1 MSGYDEDGLVQQTIA
16 DVLEQTLGWESVF
29 AYNQEGVGPDSLLGR
44 KSQREVVLTR
54 YLRVALEQF
63 NPSLPNMAYDDAI
76 RQIVDVFGAQSI
88 IQTNQ
93 EKYHLIRDGVT
104 VRYRQDGERKTARL
118 KVFDYNTPVN
128 NHFLCVR
135 ELWIDS
141 GIRRR
146 RADIVG
152 FVNGLPLMFI
162 ECKRPGKD
170 LRYAYEDNFLDYMD
184 TIKELFFFN
193 AFVVLSNGKD
203 ANLGSIT
210 AKYEHFKQWKRLSE
224 FEKGTERL
232 EGESL
237 ILGLCDKANF
247 MDMFENFVLFDESG
261 SKTAK
266 IVARNHQFL
275 GVNRAITAT
284 RNIENAERRLG
295 VFWHTQGSGKS
306 YSMALYAQKVH
317 RKLGGDYTFLVM
329 TDRTDLDDQIYKTF
343 AGVGLANNDKDP
355 CRAGSGGKLKELL
368 GLQKKYVFG
377 MIQKFNQEIEDGE
390 PYSDRSNIIV
400 MTDEAHR
407 TQYGS
412 LALNMRDALPN
423 ASFIGF
429 TGTPLMNDDE
439 TTQKV
444 FGKYVSTYGFKRA
457 VDDGATVPLF
467 YDARGEKL
475 DIVDEGLNEKLA
487 EAIANAE
494 ITDVDVSARL
504 ERDLK
509 REYHIR
515 TADKRL
521 TAIAEDFAEHY
532 STNWE
537 SGKAMF
543 VALDKPTTV
552 KMYGMIQAA
561 WQKRMEMLRAEL
573 EQETDTEQKAYLG
586 KQVAWM
592 AETEMAV
599 VVSDE
604 QGEVEKFRKLGLEID
619 PHRKRMREGFVM
631 DDGKRAD
638 METAFKKEEHPF
650 RVVFVC
656 AMWLT
661 GFDVPSLATLYLDKP
676 LKAHTL
682 MQAIARAN
690 RVHAGKENGLIVD
703 YGNILKNL
711 RKALAT
717 FAGIPGTGDE
727 DGSGEENPAN
737 PSAELLG
744 ELAEAIAIVREQ
756 LSSKGF
762 ELSDLHDTEGFK
774 KLELLALV
782 KNLINENDETRKRFE
797 LSARTVFRK
806 YKAALTVEG
815 VKQYR
820 RDHQALNYIYNSLDD
835 DRKKADISEIMA
847 SLQAIVHEAVIV
859 RTSEDDGDK
868 VFDISKIDFESLQK
882 EFAKRPNKNTDVQNM
897 KEAMEQRL
905 ARLIMENPLNADFQE
920 RFNEIIKDYNKE
932 KDRKTIEATFEALTR
947 LMADME
953 EAEREHTREGLSK
966 PQKAVFDILRK
977 PELEQKDIHKIKSV
991 AVELLQSIRSQM
1003 ENTQDLFAKEATR
1016 DGLRQK
1022 IYDAL
1027 YDEDTGLPVDFYP
1040 EDELDDL
1047 TDSIFA
1053 YVQNREAFILG
1064 QSHG

>member
-16 DVLEQTLGWESVF
+16 DLLEKRLGWESAF
-29 AYNQEGVGPDSLLGR
+29 AFNQENLGPDGTFGR
-44 KSQREVVLTR
+44 ETEREVVLTR
-54 YLRVALEQF
+54 YLRRALERF
-63 NPSLPNMAYDDAI
+63 NPGLPSTAYNDAI
-76 RQIVDVFGAQSI
+76 RQITDVFGAQSPL
-88 IQTNQ
+88 QTNQ
-93 EKYHLIRDGVT
+93 EKYALLRDGVS
-104 VRYRQDGERKTARL
+104 VRYKQDGERKTARL
-118 KVFDYNTPVN
+118 KVFDFKTPEN
-128 NHFLCVR
+128 NRFLCVR
-135 ELWIDS
+135 ELWVDS
-141 GIRRR
+141 GVHRRR
-146 RADIVG
+146 PDVIG
-152 FVNGLPLMFI
+152 FVNGLPLLFV
-162 ECKRPGKD
+162 ECKRPDKD
-170 LRYAYEDNFLDYMD
+170 LRYAYEDNFLDYKD
-184 TIKELFFFN
+184 TIPRLFDFN
-193 AFVVLSNGKD
+193 AFVVLSNGND
-203 ANLGSIT
+203 AKLGSLS

-224 FEKGTERL
+224 KETGEERL
-232 EGESL
+232 PGKSL
-237 ILGLCDKANF
+237 FLGLCDKANF
-247 MDMFENFVLFDESG
+247 LDMFENFILFDESG
-261 SKTAK
+261 SRTAK

-275 GVNRAITAT
+275 GVNLAIASTQDID
-284 RNIENAERRLG
+284 NKERKLG

-317 RKLGGDYTFLVM
+317 RKLGGDFTFLIM

-343 AGVGLANNDKDP
+343 AGVGLANHDKDP
-355 CRAGSGGKLKELL
+355 CRAGSGAELKELL

-377 MIQKFNQEIEDGE
+377 MIQKFNQEIEEGE
-390 PYSDRSNIIV
+390 FYSDRSNIIV

-407 TQYGS
+407 TQYGT

-429 TGTPLMNDDE
+429 TGTPLMDDDE
-439 TTQKV
+439 TTRKV
-444 FGKYVSTYGFKRA
+444 FGRYVSTYGFKRA
-457 VDDGATVPLF
+457 VGDGATVPLF

-475 DIVDEGLNEKLA
+475 DIVDDDLNAKLA
-487 EAIANAE
+487 EAIENAE
-494 ITDVDVSARL
+494 IVDMDVSARL
-504 ERDLK
+504 ERDLR

-515 TADKRL
+515 TAEKRL
-521 TAIAEDFAEHY
+521 RAIAVDFAEHY
-532 STNWE
+532 ATNWQ

-552 KMYGMIQAA
+552 RMHGFVQEA
-561 WQKRMEMLRAEL
+561 WAERLEVLRAEL
-573 EQETDTEQKAYLG
+573 ETETDPERRAELTAQT
-586 KQVAWM
+586 AWM
-592 AETEMAV
+592 VETEMAV

-604 QGEVEKFRKLGLEID
+604 QGEVEKFRKIGVDIM
-619 PHRKRMREGFVM
+619 PHRQLMRDGFVM
-631 DDGKRAD
+631 EDGKRAD
-638 METAFKKEEHPF
+638 METAFKKESHPF

-717 FAGIPGTGDE
+717 FAGVPGTGDP
-727 DGSGEENPAN
+727 DGEETNPVR
-737 PSAELLG
+737 PDAELLG
-744 ELAEAIAIVREQ
+744 ELAEAFAIVREQ
-756 LSSKGF
+756 LKEKEF
-762 ELSDLHDTEGFK
+762 DLSALHTAEGFK
-774 KLELLALV
+774 KLELLAQV

-806 YKAALTVEG
+806 YKAALTIEG

-820 RDHQALNYIYNSLDD
+820 QDYQAINYIYKSLDE
-835 DRKKADISEIMA
+835 DRKQADISGIMNE
-847 SLQAIVHEAVIV
+847 LQRIVHEAVEV
-859 RTSEDDGDK
+859 RTGEDDGEK
-868 VFDISKIDFESLQK
+868 VFDISRIDFELLRK
-882 EFAKRPNKNTDVQNM
+882 EFAKRPNKNTDVQNL

-905 ARLIMENPLNADFQE
+905 ARLIMENPLHSDFQE
-920 RFNEIIKDYNKE
+920 RFNEIIADYNKE

-966 PQKAVFDILRK
+966 PEKAIFDILRK
-977 PELEQKDIHKIKSV
+977 PDLEQKDIRKIKSV
-991 AVELLQSIRSQM
+991 ATELLQSIKSQM
-1003 ENTQDLFAKEATR
+1003 EATQDLFAKEATR

-1027 YDEDTGLPVDFYP
+1027 YDEATGLPIDFYP
-1040 EDELDDL
+1040 EEELDGL

-1053 YVQNREAFILG
+1053 YVQSREGFILG
-1064 QSHG
+1064 DGVYG